1 MSNIELEVAGEE
13 ISVAHFTVQEAMSA
27 AFRIHITGTGSA
39 DHDIRKTVGKQAT
52 FKLKSNR
59 GSRVWHSVVSNITQT
74 DHSKGHARYSIW
86 LAPKL
91 WLLSHRVEN
100 RIFQHKSVPE
110 IVKEVLKPFHIEPT
124 VHLREEHPKL
134 EYRAQYGESD
144 YDFIRRLLVEAGISF
159 YFSFGEKETKLVLA
173 DTPNKNEPH
182 AHPVPYIEDTSLAG
196 GKDHVHSVTM
206 QERAHAHKATFQD
219 HDFRRP
225 HHALAGH
232 HAKDHAH
239 HDALEEHHYEP
250 GHSVAHAASH
260 TGGTPIADAHGAYR
274 HQDDVSAKRA
284 KRHVEALQASHSK
297 IGFGTS
303 LHDLAPGS
311 VFQIGDHPHKRLG
324 LGKTLLVTETW
335 ITGAKDSDWH
345 AGGHAVRTNR
355 HYRPLLT
362 RQQGEA
368 LNCSDG
374 GNPFEPVN
382 KLTKPLIS
390 GMQTAIV
397 VGAAGSTVHADEHG
411 RVRVHFPWDRHG
423 KKNETSSCWVRVSQ
437 VSAGGGTGLVSMPH
451 VGDEVLVSF
460 LNGDPDQPLVVGSVP
475 NPTTPTPYSVVDHPN
490 RSTWRSG
497 DGNEITLDDTG
508 KNDLF
513 YMQASR
519 DLHKVVKNDELEHTL
534 GDRHITVE
542 GDLILHAKGKII
554 LKSDEDVVV
563 RGFPHVN
570 LNPSEKPKS
579 PSKPKELSTG
589 RHHAHAPS
597 DSAKAN
603 AELSKMHPPHTSEST
618 SNAKAQ
624 RSLAQKYMPLAEK
637 LGKKYHLPP
646 ALILGWMSRE
656 SGLGEFLRSDG
667 YSKFDGYGYG
677 LLQVDKRYHT
687 PTGDPFG
694 APSCEQAIGDV
705 FASMLRGVKQHHPG
719 WTHDEQI
726 AAALVDYNSGP
737 GNAQTRPNSPSGWAA
752 MDGGTAGDDYSRD
765 VWARAQWFAKHLD
778 WPEHHAKKASHE
790 AHAASAH
797 EDRAGRVLA
806 NDQPVAHGK

>member
-1 MSNIELEVAGEE
+1 MSNIELEVAGDE
-13 ISVAHFTVQEAMSA
+13 ISVGHFTVQEAMSA
-27 AFRIHITGTGSA
+27 AFRIHVTGTGR
-39 DHDIRKTVGKQAT
+39 DDVDIRRSVGKRAT
-52 FKLKSNR
+52 FTLRSNR
-59 GSRVWHSVVSNITQT
+59 GSRAWHGVVSNLSQT
-74 DHSKGHARYSIW
+74 DHKHGHATYSIW

-100 RIFQHKSVPE
+100 RIFQHKSIPE
-110 IVKEVLKPFHIEPT
+110 IAKEILKPFHIEP
-124 VHLREEHPKL
+124 VMRLRDHHPKL
-134 EYRAQYGESD
+134 EYRVQYGESD
-144 YDFIRRLLVEAGISF
+144 YDFLRRLLVEAGISF
-159 YFSFGEKETKLVLA
+159 YFGFGAEETHVVLD
-173 DTPNKNEPH
+173 DTPNKNE
-182 AHPVPYIEDTSLAG
+182 AHGEPVPYTENPDSANG
-196 GKDHVHSVTM
+196 ASHVHSVSM
-206 QERAHAHKATFQD
+206 HERVHAHKATFHD

-225 HHALAGH
+225 HHHLRGH
-232 HAKDHAH
+232 HGHEHGH
-239 HDALEEHHYEP
+239 HDELEVHHYEP
-250 GHSVAHAASH
+250 GHSIAEAAS
-260 TGGTPIADAHGAYR
+260 TGGTPVADAHGAYR
-274 HQDDVSAKRA
+274 HSDDASAKRA

-297 IGFGTS
+297 IGFQTN
-303 LHDLAPGS
+303 LHDLAPGR
-311 VFQIGDHPHKRLG
+311 VFEIGGHPHKRLG
-324 LGKTLLVTETW
+324 VGKTMLVTETW
-335 ITGAKDSDWH
+335 ISGTKEGEWH

-368 LNCSDG
+368 INCSDG

-382 KLTKPLIS
+382 KITKPLIS

-397 VGAAGSTVHADEHG
+397 VGPAGHTVHTDEHG

-437 VSAGGGTGLVSMPH
+437 VAAGGGSGLVSLPH
-451 VGDEVLVSF
+451 VGDEVLVSY
-460 LNGDPDQPLVVGSVP
+460 LNGDPDQPLIVGSVP
-475 NPTTPTPYSVVDHPN
+475 NPTTPTPYSTVDHGN
-490 RSTWRSG
+490 RSTWKTT
-497 DGNEITLDDTG
+497 DGNEISLDDAAE
-508 KNDLF
+508 NDLF
-513 YMQASR
+513 YMQAAR
-519 DLHKVVKNDELEHTL
+519 DLHKLVKNDELEHTL

-542 GDLILHAKGKII
+542 GDLVLHAKGKII
-554 LKSDEDVVV
+554 LKAGDEVVV
-563 RGFPHVN
+563 RGYPHVH
-570 LNPSEKPKS
+570 LNPTEKPKS
-579 PSKPKELSTG
+579 PAKPRELSSG
-589 RHHAHAPS
+589 RHHAHHTS

-603 AELSKMHPPHTSEST
+603 AELSNMHPPHTSESI

-656 SGLGEFLRSDG
+656 SGLGIFLRPDG

-677 LLQVDKRYHT
+677 LLQVDRRYHH

-705 FASMLRGVKQHHPG
+705 FASMLRGVKQRHPG

-737 GNAQTRPNSPSGWAA
+737 GNAQTRPNSASGWAA

-778 WPEHHAKKASHE
+778 WPEHHARKQHHE
-790 AHAASAH
+790 AHAASAS
-797 EDRAGRVLA
+797 EDRAGTVLA